1 MAHYVFMKHILKEY
15 KGFKL
20 EAGLL
25 SKTKK
30 DYVDCNNLFV
40 EKNLKV
46 YFILVLLLSSNYT

>member
-20 EAGLL
+20 EASLF

-30 DYVDCNNLFV
+30 DYMYCNNLFL
-40 EKNLKV
+40 EKNLKA